1 MEQLTDAYRLAV
13 AQNVATNGRL
23 FCILLAAANAAAA
36 CPIGVALSALPV
48 GLAWVADVAPR
59 KYRSNLA
66 LASVASSFGLAIAT
80 LVNCW

>member
-1 MEQLTDAYRLAV
+1 MEQTTDAYRIAV

-23 FCILLAAANAAAA
+23 FCILLAAANYAAGHPLA
-36 CPIGVALSALPV
+36 VALAALPV

-59 KYRSNLA
+59 PYRSNLA
-66 LASVASSFGLAIAT
+66 VASVASSFGLAIAT